1 MKTKI
6 NIRKKIFFII
16 LFVFIFMCMLNK
28 EISGKEKIIYK
39 PKVSIIVPV
48 YNEKEYLHECLDSLI
63 NQTLEDIETIC
74 VDDGSK
80 DNSEEILED
89 YAEKDKERMKV
100 KIFKEKIKNKK
111 SILREK

>member
-1 MKTKI
+1 M
-6 NIRKKIFFII
+6 II
-16 LFVFIFMCMLNK
+16 I
-28 EISGKEKIIYK
+28 ISGEVQNKDR

-63 NQTLEDIETIC
+63 NQTLEDIEIIC

-80 DNSEEILED
+80 DNSGEILED

-100 KIFKEKIKNKK
+100 KIFKEKIKSKK

>member
-1 MKTKI
+1 
-6 NIRKKIFFII
+6 
-16 LFVFIFMCMLNK
+16 MLNK
-28 EISGKEKIIYK
+28 EISGKVKIIYK

-63 NQTLEDIETIC
+63 NKTLEDIEIIC

-80 DNSEEILED
+80 DNSGEILED

>member
-1 MKTKI
+1 MKK
-6 NIRKKIFFII
+6 KFFLKIFCVFYLMYMMII
-16 LFVFIFMCMLNK
+16 I
-28 EISGKEKIIYK
+28 ISGEVQSKDR

-80 DNSEEILED
+80 DNSGEILED
-89 YAEKDKERMKV
+89 YSEKDKERMKV

>member
-48 YNEKEYLHECLDSLI
+48 YNAKEYLHECLDSLI

-80 DNSEEILED
+80 DNSGEILED

>member
-1 MKTKI
+1 
-6 NIRKKIFFII
+6 
-16 LFVFIFMCMLNK
+16 MLNK

-63 NQTLEDIETIC
+63 NQTLEDIEIIC

-80 DNSEEILED
+80 DNSGEILED